1 MDYSDKVLEPDAT
14 VKSSKFGAKKVEV
27 DGIKFDSA
35 AESKF
40 YVDLR
45 DAGLLP
51 CTAMQVPYVLI
62 NKGTT
67 WDGQKIRETKYIADF
82 VLPSEDPAH
91 PWVIDIKGFPTK
103 DYLLKEKMMLAA
115 GHRILRFSY
124 SKKAARRFIDAY
136 KVSASLQSAYPRK

>member
-1 MDYSDKVLEPDAT
+1 MDNNDIVLEPDQA
-14 VKSSKFGAKKVEV
+14 VKSSKFGARKVEV
-27 DGIKFDSA
+27 DGLTFDST

-40 YVDLR
+40 YTDLKA
-45 DAGLLP
+45 AGLAP
-51 CTAMQVPYVLI
+51 CTTMQVPYVLI

-82 VLPSEDPAH
+82 VLPSEDPAR

-136 KVSASLQSAYPRK
+136 KTDQSLQASYPRK